1 MEIGSQSSGPTTR
14 ASFNGDNSIQTKWLS
29 GLLCFVKCTCSAE
42 LSADMSVTTASG
54 QFKIFIIQVPQE
66 AHFPSGSIIPSWAK
80 NNWFSQFFSK
90 LEKGHKTFQNPGQA
104 GPPQMMTRMDSIRK
118 TIATA
123 TIKLT
128 TTRQSHYIQS
138 NSDVDKNAC
147 KCISN
152 FGKNIR

>member
-29 GLLCFVKCTCSAE
+29 GLLCFVKSTCFAE
-42 LSADMSVTTASG
+42 LSADTSVTTASD
-54 QFKIFIIQVPQE
+54 QFKIFIVQEPQE
-66 AHFPSGSIIPSWAK
+66 THFPRGSIIPSWAK
-80 NNWFSQFFSK
+80 NNWFSKKFSK
-90 LEKGHKTFQNPGQA
+90 LEPGEGDEIFQNPI
-104 GPPQMMTRMDSIRK
+104 PPQMMTRMDSTRT

-138 NSDVDKNAC
+138 NSVVDKNAC

-152 FGKNIR
+152 FGKSIR